1 MSNPIHQNGF
11 INNQQQQSQQQQQ
24 QQQPV
29 HNIYHNSQ
37 QQYYQQQH
45 QIVINQSPQYIVYQ
59 QPQQLVNQNL
69 YLQQQQQPQQ
79 IIKPQSS
86 NRNLYFTLLGLAEK
100 FRQLSNYRLVIHCLE
115 SILTIKPSIEA
126 NLELEIRFSLC
137 KYYLKYT
144 TNSSNLIIIHL
155 EKAVSC
161 TILFLTIDFLF
172 FFIKVILVR
181 YLKSNDEYKYES
193 TYLIYKFYND
203 VVSFNKN

>member
-1 MSNPIHQNGF
+1 MSNPIHQSGF
-11 INNQQQQSQQQQQ
+11 INNQQQQPQPLQ

-37 QQYYQQQH
+37 QQYYQQH
-45 QIVINQSPQYIVYQ
+45 NQIVINQSPQYIVYQ
-59 QPQQLVNQNL
+59 QQPQLINQNL
-69 YLQQQQQPQQ
+69 YLQQQHQQIDKQ

-86 NRNLYFTLLGLAEK
+86 NTNLYFTLLGLAEK

-115 SILTIKPSIEA
+115 SILTIKPAIEA
-126 NLELEIRFSLC
+126 NLELGIRLSLC

-161 TILFLTIDFLF
+161 K
-172 FFIKVILVR
+172 IKI
-181 YLKSNDEYKYES
+181 
-193 TYLIYKFYND
+193 TYD
-203 VVSFNKN
+203 S